1 MKLLI
6 IGFILSITYTAFNQN
21 DCLTIKSI
29 LVDACGF
36 PEGPNEMVHLQI
48 GENDLDVADIS
59 ISWPNSNNNFLGF
72 CQNPTTA
79 STVDYMNSTI
89 LSCGHFLE
97 PENGILPADANVLI
111 ITSVDFDA
119 TSHEYAGLM
128 DTIYVIFQC
137 AGNTDGHFAN
147 WQNDC
152 NYANGF
158 RTTTIDVAPD
168 CQQTVTYN
176 RCDLINQTGGIGGVS
191 AERDGARVDFDED
204 GNPTYLNEGC
214 TIPISPPIITLEY
227 GDGITADNGFIC
239 ANETLYL
246 TANISSTISNFFWES
261 DNGDFETPTELTS
274 LFTPST
280 GAGNYFV
287 YFVFENNCTDQQRDS
302 LEITISPLPT
312 VTLTG
317 LTDVCLNA
325 TEPVITF
332 TGGNGTAPYTFTY
345 TINSAAQQTI
355 TSTGDV
361 ATITIPTNSV
371 QNYTINLI
379 NVEESGT
386 LTCSQTIDET
396 VIVSVHPLP
405 VVSITGNAEYCTGST
420 ALLNAGPGFDSY
432 LWSTGATT
440 QTINATEADNPITV
454 TVENEFQCF
463 TESAPFTVTE
473 NSVITTSA
481 SFSIC
486 EGESREIHGVNQTTS
501 GVYSQTFTSVNGC
514 DSTSNVTLTVQPYP
528 TALVTGTTEVCLNVT
543 EPVITFTGGNG
554 TAPYTFTYTIN
565 NGAQQTI
572 TSTGDVA
579 TITIPTNSVQNY
591 TINLINVEESGT
603 LTCSQTIDETVI
615 VSVHPL
621 PVVSITGNAEY
632 CTGSTALLNAGPGFD
647 SYLWSTGATTQTINA
662 TEADNPITV
671 TVENEFQC
679 FTESAPV
686 TVTENSVITTSASF
700 SICEGESREIH
711 GVNQNTSG
719 VYSQTFT
726 SVNGCDSTSNV
737 TLTVQPY
744 PTALVT
750 GTTEVCLNVTE
761 PVITF
766 TGGNGT
772 APYTF
777 TYTINNGAQQTI
789 TSTGDVA
796 TITIPTNS
804 VQNYTINLI
813 NVEESG
819 TLTCSQTID
828 ETVIVSVH
836 PLPVV
841 SITGNAEYCTGSTAL
856 LNAGPGFD
864 SYLWSTGATTQTIN
878 ATEADNPI
886 TVTVENEFQCFTE
899 SAPFTVTENSVIT
912 TSASFSI
919 CEGESREIHGVNQ
932 NTSGVYSQTFTSVNG
947 CDSTSNVTLTVQPYP
962 TALVTGTTEVCLN
975 VTEPVITFTGG
986 NGTAPYTF
994 TYTINSGAQ
1003 QTITST
1009 GDVATITI
1017 PTNSVQ
1023 NYTVNLINVEE
1034 LGTLTCSQTINENAT
1049 VSVHPFP
1056 VVSITG
1062 NAEYC
1067 QGQFTTL
1074 DAGAGF
1080 NSYLW
1085 STGATTQTIS
1095 ATVANNPITVTVEN
1109 EFQCFTE
1116 SAPVTVTENP
1126 VFNTTSNES
1135 ICEGQSILIHGV
1147 SQTTSG
1153 VYSQTFLSVDGCDST
1168 SNVTLTVQP
1177 YPTALVTGT
1186 TEVCL
1191 NATEPVITFT
1201 GGNGTAPYTFTYTI
1215 NSGAQQ
1221 TITSTGDV
1229 ATIAIPTN
1237 SVQNYTINLINV
1249 EESGTLTCSQTIN
1262 ENATVSVH
1270 PLPVVSITGNAEYCQ
1285 GQFTTLDAG
1294 AGFDSYLWST
1304 GATTQTISATV
1315 ANNPITVTVENE
1327 FQCFTESAAFTVTEN
1342 PVFNTTSNESI
1353 CEGQSILIHGV
1364 SQTTSGVYSQT
1375 FTSLNGCDS
1384 TSNVTLTVYPL
1395 PTATI
1400 TDPATVC
1407 LNSVSPLITFTGSN
1421 GTAPYTFTYRI
1432 NNNPVQTITSA
1443 ANSSTATLSA
1453 PTNTVGATTYTLVSV
1468 MDSSPMTCEQT
1479 INDDVTITVLQL
1491 PTASASGGTDV
1502 CINGDEPVITFTG
1515 NDGQAPY
1522 TFTYSINSGASQT
1535 ISSTGNTAT
1544 ISVPTNTV
1552 GSFVYTLID
1561 VTQSGTPAC
1570 SQTQTESQIV
1580 VVHDIPN
1587 INAGN
1592 DISTC
1597 EGQTVILTASSNPP
1611 DQTITY
1617 NWDNGVTNEVPFLVT
1632 NTTTYTVTGV
1642 DQFGCE
1648 NQDDLVI
1655 TLIPTPTVDFT
1666 GTNLIGCSPL
1676 TSSFTNTSTGNLT
1689 NCVWT
1694 FSNGSSMTGCG
1705 TVSSTFVNPGCYDVT
1720 LTVSTPEGCSNTATQ
1735 QNVVCVEPDPIADFV
1750 VLNPNMTILNTTAQ
1764 FGNQSSGAS
1773 SYIWSFGDFSPAS
1786 TEESPSHIY
1795 PDEPGT
1801 YNVTLTAYSEAG
1813 CVDQISQIVIINDE
1827 LIFYVPNAFTPD
1839 GDVFNEVFF
1848 PVFTSGFDPMT
1859 YTLLIFDR
1867 WGEIIF
1873 ESHDT
1878 RYGWPGTYAG
1888 KIVQDG
1894 VYVWKI
1900 IFKRTEV
1907 DKREVY
1913 YGHVNVLR

>member
-97 PENGILPADANVLI
+97 PENGILPAEANVLI

-361 ATITIPTNSV
+361 ATITIQTNSV

-591 TINLINVEESGT
+591 TVNLINVEESGT
-603 LTCSQTIDETVI
+603 LTCSQTINENAT
-615 VSVHPL
+615 VSVHPF

-632 CTGSTALLNAGPGFD
+632 CQGQFTTLDAGAGF
-647 SYLWSTGATTQTINA
+647 N
-662 TEADNPITV
+662 
-671 TVENEFQC
+671 
-679 FTESAPV
+679 
-686 TVTENSVITTSASF
+686 
-700 SICEGESREIH
+700 
-711 GVNQNTSG
+711 
-719 VYSQTFT
+719 
-726 SVNGCDSTSNV
+726 
-737 TLTVQPY
+737 
-744 PTALVT
+744 
-750 GTTEVCLNVTE
+750 
-761 PVITF
+761 
-766 TGGNGT
+766 
-772 APYTF
+772 
-777 TYTINNGAQQTI
+777 
-789 TSTGDVA
+789 
-796 TITIPTNS
+796 
-804 VQNYTINLI
+804 
-813 NVEESG
+813 
-819 TLTCSQTID
+819 
-828 ETVIVSVH
+828 
-836 PLPVV
+836 
-841 SITGNAEYCTGSTAL
+841 
-856 LNAGPGFD
+856 

-919 CEGESREIHGVNQ
+919 CEGESRE
-932 NTSGVYSQTFTSVNG
+932 
-947 CDSTSNVTLTVQPYP
+947 
-962 TALVTGTTEVCLN
+962 
-975 VTEPVITFTGG
+975 
-986 NGTAPYTF
+986 
-994 TYTINSGAQ
+994 
-1003 QTITST
+1003 
-1009 GDVATITI
+1009 
-1017 PTNSVQ
+1017 
-1023 NYTVNLINVEE
+1023 
-1034 LGTLTCSQTINENAT
+1034 
-1049 VSVHPFP
+1049 
-1056 VVSITG
+1056 
-1062 NAEYC
+1062 
-1067 QGQFTTL
+1067 
-1074 DAGAGF
+1074 
-1080 NSYLW
+1080 
-1085 STGATTQTIS
+1085 
-1095 ATVANNPITVTVEN
+1095 
-1109 EFQCFTE
+1109 
-1116 SAPVTVTENP
+1116 
-1126 VFNTTSNES
+1126 
-1135 ICEGQSILIHGV
+1135 
-1147 SQTTSG
+1147 
-1153 VYSQTFLSVDGCDST
+1153 
-1168 SNVTLTVQP
+1168 
-1177 YPTALVTGT
+1177 
-1186 TEVCL
+1186 
-1191 NATEPVITFT
+1191 
-1201 GGNGTAPYTFTYTI
+1201 
-1215 NSGAQQ
+1215 
-1221 TITSTGDV
+1221 
-1229 ATIAIPTN
+1229 
-1237 SVQNYTINLINV
+1237 
-1249 EESGTLTCSQTIN
+1249 
-1262 ENATVSVH
+1262 
-1270 PLPVVSITGNAEYCQ
+1270 
-1285 GQFTTLDAG
+1285 
-1294 AGFDSYLWST
+1294 
-1304 GATTQTISATV
+1304 
-1315 ANNPITVTVENE
+1315 
-1327 FQCFTESAAFTVTEN
+1327 
-1342 PVFNTTSNESI
+1342 
-1353 CEGQSILIHGV
+1353 IHGV

-1443 ANSSTATLSA
+1443 ANSSTASLPA
-1453 PTNTVGATTYTLVSV
+1453 PTNTLGATTYTLVSV
-1468 MDSSPMTCEQT
+1468 MDSSPMTCDQT
-1479 INDDVTITVLQL
+1479 INNDVTITVLQL

-1611 DQTITY
+1611 DPTITY
-1617 NWDNGVTNEVPFLVT
+1617 NWDNGVTNGIPFLVT

-1735 QNVVCVEPDPIADFV
+1735 QDFV
-1750 VLNPNMTILNTTAQ
+1750 CLDSEPLANFIVLNSDMSILNTTTQ
-1764 FGNQSSGAS
+1764 FSNQSTGAS
-1773 SYIWSFGDFSPAS
+1773 SYIWTFGDSSPPS
-1786 TEESPSHIY
+1786 TEHSPSHAF
-1795 PDEPGT
+1795 PNEAGT
-1801 YNVTLTAYSEAG
+1801 YTITMTAYSESG
-1813 CVDQISQIVIINDE
+1813 CIDQTSQVILIKDE

-1839 GDVFNEVFF
+1839 GNSHNEIFS
-1848 PVFTSGFDPMT
+1848 PIFTSGFDPMT
-1859 YTLLIFDR
+1859 YTLLIYNR
-1867 WGEIIF
+1867 WGELIF
-1873 ESHDT
+1873 ESHDAK
-1878 RYGWPGTYAG
+1878 YGWHGTYG
-1888 KIVQDG
+1888 DKIVQDG
-1894 VYVWKI
+1894 IYIWKI
-1900 IFKRTEV
+1900 MFNLAEV
-1907 DKREVY
+1907 DKREVHI
-1913 YGHVNVLR
+1913 GHVNVLR

>member
-1 MKLLI
+1 MKLHYYKKLFFVLLLIPYFSNGQCTFNEVDPPFNVVFYIGLCVTNTETYNVGILLNHSNAPLTGDLVAEDGEGNIYILASAPFTNNTDITYDI
-6 IGFILSITYTAFNQN
+6 IGLPANGNAASLTAYFSDEPTCGVGTLNYTAPECICNFTYTGVSISACDPNDNTFELSGILEFENHPTTGTLTVSDCNGNNQVFTAPFTSPLNYSITGIDSDGTTNCSITATFSDDPTCSVSSDDFDYPSTCLCEAEAGTYTAGVDGYATSSDPYLLCFGDYLDIFAVGDYTPPQDFSPLSDNEGNPITYDPGVWLLVYSCPPTSGPPNTINSDPCLLGIASTNDQFWSALNSIGDASTYYYVPVTMYSMIDGTYAISLNGGNWCYDLGPTYEVTYLPEITTTDVEDCQAGTITVTVSGGAPAFNGTNFTASNLITPNGTFDNTTAANNGTITISGLENGDAWSFDIEDENGCPINVSGTFVGTEEATLTYPQTSYCADEPNPSPTIIGVTGGTYSSTAGLSINATTGVVNLGASTPDTYTISYQTPDPICFTVETFEITIYPLPIVTVNSEDICLEETIELTAAGADTYTWTPATFLNATSGATVETTPTGNITYTVTG
-21 DCLTIKSI
+21 TI
-29 LVDACGF
+29 
-36 PEGPNEMVHLQI
+36 
-48 GENDLDVADIS
+48 
-59 ISWPNSNNNFLGF
+59 
-72 CQNPTTA
+72 TA
-79 STVDYMNSTI
+79 TGCDNTAESTVVVNPLPVVTI
-89 LSCGHFLE
+89 TG
-97 PENGILPADANVLI
+97 DA
-111 ITSVDFDA
+111 
-119 TSHEYAGLM
+119 EY
-128 DTIYVIFQC
+128 C
-137 AGNTDGHFAN
+137 
-147 WQNDC
+147 
-152 NYANGF
+152 
-158 RTTTIDVAPD
+158 
-168 CQQTVTYN
+168 
-176 RCDLINQTGGIGGVS
+176 
-191 AERDGARVDFDED
+191 
-204 GNPTYLNEGC
+204 
-214 TIPISPPIITLEY
+214 
-227 GDGITADNGFIC
+227 
-239 ANETLYL
+239 
-246 TANISSTISNFFWES
+246 ISSTALLDAGPGFDSYLW
-261 DNGDFETPTELTS
+261 
-274 LFTPST
+274 ST
-280 GAGNYFV
+280 GATTQTINATEADNPISVTVENEFQCSTLSNTFTVTENPVFNTTNNESICEGQSILIHGVSQTTSGV
-287 YFVFENNCTDQQRDS
+287 YSQTFLSVDGCDS
-302 LEITISPLPT
+302 TSN
-312 VTLTG
+312 VTLTVQPYPTATVTG
-317 LTDVCLNA
+317 STEVCLNEN
-325 TEPVITF
+325 EPLITF

-345 TINSAAQQTI
+345 TINSGAQQTI
-355 TSTGDV
+355 TSTGDI

-386 LTCSQTIDET
+386 LTCSQTINET
-396 VIVSVHPLP
+396 ATVSVHPLP
-405 VVSITGNAEYCTGST
+405 VVSITGDAEYCISST
-420 ALLNAGPGFDSY
+420 ALLDAGPGFDSY

-454 TVENEFQCF
+454 TVENQFQCS
-463 TESAPFTVTE
+463 TLSAPFTVTE

-486 EGESREIHGVNQTTS
+486 EGGSREIHGVNQT
-501 GVYSQTFTSVNGC
+501 
-514 DSTSNVTLTVQPYP
+514 
-528 TALVTGTTEVCLNVT
+528 
-543 EPVITFTGGNG
+543 
-554 TAPYTFTYTIN
+554 
-565 NGAQQTI
+565 
-572 TSTGDVA
+572 
-579 TITIPTNSVQNY
+579 
-591 TINLINVEESGT
+591 
-603 LTCSQTIDETVI
+603 
-615 VSVHPL
+615 
-621 PVVSITGNAEY
+621 
-632 CTGSTALLNAGPGFD
+632 
-647 SYLWSTGATTQTINA
+647 
-662 TEADNPITV
+662 
-671 TVENEFQC
+671 
-679 FTESAPV
+679 
-686 TVTENSVITTSASF
+686 
-700 SICEGESREIH
+700 
-711 GVNQNTSG
+711 
-719 VYSQTFT
+719 
-726 SVNGCDSTSNV
+726 
-737 TLTVQPY
+737 
-744 PTALVT
+744 
-750 GTTEVCLNVTE
+750 
-761 PVITF
+761 
-766 TGGNGT
+766 
-772 APYTF
+772 
-777 TYTINNGAQQTI
+777 
-789 TSTGDVA
+789 
-796 TITIPTNS
+796 
-804 VQNYTINLI
+804 
-813 NVEESG
+813 
-819 TLTCSQTID
+819 
-828 ETVIVSVH
+828 
-836 PLPVV
+836 
-841 SITGNAEYCTGSTAL
+841 
-856 LNAGPGFD
+856 
-864 SYLWSTGATTQTIN
+864 
-878 ATEADNPI
+878 
-886 TVTVENEFQCFTE
+886 
-899 SAPFTVTENSVIT
+899 
-912 TSASFSI
+912 
-919 CEGESREIHGVNQ
+919 
-932 NTSGVYSQTFTSVNG
+932 TSGVYSQTFTSVNG

-1009 GDVATITI
+1009 GDIATITI

-1023 NYTVNLINVEE
+1023 NYTINLINVEE
-1034 LGTLTCSQTINENAT
+1034 SSTLTCSQTIDETAT
-1049 VSVHPFP
+1049 VSVHPLP
-1056 VVSITG
+1056 TATITG
-1062 NAEYC
+1062 QNQYC
-1067 QGQFTTL
+1067 EGETTTL

-1080 NSYLW
+1080 DSYLW
-1085 STGATTQTIS
+1085 STGETTQTIS

-1109 EFQCFTE
+1109 EFQCSTL
-1116 SAPVTVTENP
+1116 SAPFTVTENP
-1126 VFNTTSNES
+1126 IFNTTSNE
-1135 ICEGQSILIHGV
+1135 
-1147 SQTTSG
+1147 
-1153 VYSQTFLSVDGCDST
+1153 
-1168 SNVTLTVQP
+1168 
-1177 YPTALVTGT
+1177 A
-1186 TEVCL
+1186 
-1191 NATEPVITFT
+1191 
-1201 GGNGTAPYTFTYTI
+1201 
-1215 NSGAQQ
+1215 
-1221 TITSTGDV
+1221 
-1229 ATIAIPTN
+1229 
-1237 SVQNYTINLINV
+1237 
-1249 EESGTLTCSQTIN
+1249 
-1262 ENATVSVH
+1262 
-1270 PLPVVSITGNAEYCQ
+1270 
-1285 GQFTTLDAG
+1285 
-1294 AGFDSYLWST
+1294 
-1304 GATTQTISATV
+1304 
-1315 ANNPITVTVENE
+1315 
-1327 FQCFTESAAFTVTEN
+1327 
-1342 PVFNTTSNESI
+1342 I

-1407 LNSVSPLITFTGSN
+1407 LNSASPLITFTGSN

-1432 NNNPVQTITSA
+1432 NNDPIQTITSA

-1587 INAGN
+1587 IIAGN
-1592 DISTC
+1592 DVSTC

-1632 NTTTYTVTGV
+1632 NTATYTVTGV

-1839 GDVFNEVFF
+1839 GDIFNEVFF

-1878 RYGWPGTYAG
+1878 RYGWPGTYGG

-1900 IFKRTEV
+1900 VFKRTEV

>member
-1 MKLLI
+1 MKLLHYYKKLFFVFLLIPYFSNGQCTFNEVDPPFNAVFYIGLCVTNTETYNVGILLNHSNAPLTGDLVAEDGEGNIYILASAPFTNNTDITYDI
-6 IGFILSITYTAFNQN
+6 IGLPANGNAASLTAYFSDEPTCGVGTLNYTAPECICNFTYISVSISACDPNDNTFELSGILEFENHPTTGTLTVSDCNGNNQVFTAPFTSPLNYSITGIDSDGTTNCSITATFSDDPTCSVSSDDFDYPSTCLCEAEAGTYTAVVDGDAISSEPYLLCFGDYLDITALGDYTPPQDSSPILDDDGNPITYDPGLGLAVYDCSPSINAPDLINNDNCLLGIVMNSNDFWFILNSTGDGTTLYFRPITLYSVIDGIYAISINGGNWCYDFGPIYEVTYLPEITTTDVEDCQAGTITVTVSGGAPAFNGTNFTASNLITPNGTFDNTTTANNGTITISGLENGDAWSFDIEDENGCPINVSGTFVGTEEATLTYPQTSYCADAPNPSPIITGVTGGAYSSTAGLSINATTGVVNLGASTPDTYTISYQTPDPICFTVETFEITINPLPIVTVNSEDICLEETIELTAAGADTYTWTPATFLNATTGAIVETTPTGNITYTVTG
-21 DCLTIKSI
+21 TI
-29 LVDACGF
+29 
-36 PEGPNEMVHLQI
+36 
-48 GENDLDVADIS
+48 
-59 ISWPNSNNNFLGF
+59 
-72 CQNPTTA
+72 TA
-79 STVDYMNSTI
+79 TGCDNTAESTVVVN
-89 LSCGHFLE
+89 
-97 PENGILPADANVLI
+97 
-111 ITSVDFDA
+111 
-119 TSHEYAGLM
+119 
-128 DTIYVIFQC
+128 
-137 AGNTDGHFAN
+137 
-147 WQNDC
+147 
-152 NYANGF
+152 
-158 RTTTIDVAPD
+158 
-168 CQQTVTYN
+168 
-176 RCDLINQTGGIGGVS
+176 
-191 AERDGARVDFDED
+191 
-204 GNPTYLNEGC
+204 
-214 TIPISPPIITLEY
+214 
-227 GDGITADNGFIC
+227 
-239 ANETLYL
+239 
-246 TANISSTISNFFWES
+246 
-261 DNGDFETPTELTS
+261 
-274 LFTPST
+274 
-280 GAGNYFV
+280 
-287 YFVFENNCTDQQRDS
+287 
-302 LEITISPLPT
+302 
-312 VTLTG
+312 
-317 LTDVCLNA
+317 
-325 TEPVITF
+325 
-332 TGGNGTAPYTFTY
+332 
-345 TINSAAQQTI
+345 
-355 TSTGDV
+355 
-361 ATITIPTNSV
+361 
-371 QNYTINLI
+371 
-379 NVEESGT
+379 
-386 LTCSQTIDET
+386 
-396 VIVSVHPLP
+396 PLP
-405 VVSITGNAEYCTGST
+405 VVTITGDAEYCISST
-420 ALLNAGPGFDSY
+420 ALLNAGPSFDSY

-440 QTINATEADNPITV
+440 QTINATEADNPISV

-486 EGESREIHGVNQTTS
+486 EGGSREIHGVNQTTS

-565 NGAQQTI
+565 SGALQTI
-572 TSTGDVA
+572 TSTGD
-579 TITIPTNSVQNY
+579 I
-591 TINLINVEESGT
+591 
-603 LTCSQTIDETVI
+603 
-615 VSVHPL
+615 
-621 PVVSITGNAEY
+621 
-632 CTGSTALLNAGPGFD
+632 
-647 SYLWSTGATTQTINA
+647 
-662 TEADNPITV
+662 
-671 TVENEFQC
+671 
-679 FTESAPV
+679 
-686 TVTENSVITTSASF
+686 
-700 SICEGESREIH
+700 
-711 GVNQNTSG
+711 
-719 VYSQTFT
+719 
-726 SVNGCDSTSNV
+726 
-737 TLTVQPY
+737 
-744 PTALVT
+744 
-750 GTTEVCLNVTE
+750 
-761 PVITF
+761 
-766 TGGNGT
+766 
-772 APYTF
+772 
-777 TYTINNGAQQTI
+777 
-789 TSTGDVA
+789 
-796 TITIPTNS
+796 
-804 VQNYTINLI
+804 
-813 NVEESG
+813 
-819 TLTCSQTID
+819 
-828 ETVIVSVH
+828 
-836 PLPVV
+836 
-841 SITGNAEYCTGSTAL
+841 
-856 LNAGPGFD
+856 
-864 SYLWSTGATTQTIN
+864 
-878 ATEADNPI
+878 
-886 TVTVENEFQCFTE
+886 
-899 SAPFTVTENSVIT
+899 
-912 TSASFSI
+912 
-919 CEGESREIHGVNQ
+919 
-932 NTSGVYSQTFTSVNG
+932 
-947 CDSTSNVTLTVQPYP
+947 
-962 TALVTGTTEVCLN
+962 
-975 VTEPVITFTGG
+975 
-986 NGTAPYTF
+986 
-994 TYTINSGAQ
+994 
-1003 QTITST
+1003 
-1009 GDVATITI
+1009 ATITI

-1034 LGTLTCSQTINENAT
+1034 SSTLTCSQTIDETAT
-1049 VSVHPFP
+1049 VSVHPLP
-1056 VVSITG
+1056 TATITG
-1062 NAEYC
+1062 QNQYC
-1067 QGQFTTL
+1067 EGETTTL

-1080 NSYLW
+1080 DSYLW
-1085 STGATTQTIS
+1085 STGETTQTIS

-1109 EFQCFTE
+1109 EFQCSTL
-1116 SAPVTVTENP
+1116 SAPFTVTENP
-1126 VFNTTSNES
+1126 IFNTTSNE
-1135 ICEGQSILIHGV
+1135 
-1147 SQTTSG
+1147 
-1153 VYSQTFLSVDGCDST
+1153 
-1168 SNVTLTVQP
+1168 
-1177 YPTALVTGT
+1177 A
-1186 TEVCL
+1186 
-1191 NATEPVITFT
+1191 
-1201 GGNGTAPYTFTYTI
+1201 
-1215 NSGAQQ
+1215 
-1221 TITSTGDV
+1221 
-1229 ATIAIPTN
+1229 
-1237 SVQNYTINLINV
+1237 
-1249 EESGTLTCSQTIN
+1249 
-1262 ENATVSVH
+1262 
-1270 PLPVVSITGNAEYCQ
+1270 
-1285 GQFTTLDAG
+1285 
-1294 AGFDSYLWST
+1294 
-1304 GATTQTISATV
+1304 
-1315 ANNPITVTVENE
+1315 
-1327 FQCFTESAAFTVTEN
+1327 
-1342 PVFNTTSNESI
+1342 I

-1407 LNSVSPLITFTGSN
+1407 LNSASPLITFTGSN

-1432 NNNPVQTITSA
+1432 NNDPIQTITSA

-1648 NQDDLVI
+1648 NQDYLVV

-1735 QNVVCVEPDPIADFV
+1735 QNVVCVEPDPISDFV

-1839 GDVFNEVFF
+1839 GDIFNEVFF

-1873 ESHDT
+1873 ESNDT
-1878 RYGWPGTYAG
+1878 RYGWPGTYGG

-1900 IFKRTEV
+1900 VFKRTEV